1 MPVFGF
7 SGDESY
13 PAGLQEVLVTQPP
26 GGRLGRREAVPEH
39 GVRHTGGPAQHAQVS
54 LRSESRPG
62 PSYTNCDVMV

>member
-1 MPVFGF
+1 MFGF
-7 SGDESY
+7 SGDESD

-62 PSYTNCDVMV
+62 TSATNCDVMV